1 MPDLTLRLAVLPDF
15 PEEGWPS
22 MDLCAE
28 MLLRE
33 LGTSEPVAAER
44 VCPPFRCRFC
54 PVTGQGGRNADRFL
68 NRHWDYPRFLKR
80 ARSRFALFHVVD
92 HSYAHLLHV
101 LPAGQAGVYC
111 HDLDTFRCLL
121 EPAQEPRPA
130 WFRAMMRRVLNG
142 FRKAAVV
149 FHSTAA
155 VGDRVRQLG
164 LVDPARLVYAPYGT
178 AAEFTP
184 EPAAVDADQSA
195 PFTGDA
201 PYLLHVGSC
210 IARKRIDVLLELFA
224 AVRRRQPELRL
235 LQVGGTWT
243 PPQQEQVG
251 RLGLDTAVRQ
261 VRGLD
266 RVTLAALYR
275 RARLVLL
282 PSAAEGFG
290 LPALEALACGACV
303 VASDLPSLREVGG
316 AAAVYVPVGNVAA
329 WSDRVLAL
337 LANPDQAPT
346 PATRRQQAA
355 KFSWANHA
363 RIISEAYH
371 RLAEARPSR
380 A

>member
-1 MPDLTLRLAVLPDF
+1 MPLRLAVLPDF
-15 PEEGWPS
+15 LEEGWPS

-33 LGTSEPVAAER
+33 LGAIKPVAVER
-44 VCPPFRCRFC
+44 VCPRFRCRFC
-54 PVTGQGGRNADRFL
+54 RVAGQGGRNADRYL

-101 LPAGQAGVYC
+101 LPAGRAGVYC

-130 WFRAMMRRVLNG
+130 WFRAMMRRVLRG
-142 FRKAAVV
+142 LGKAAVV

-155 VGDRVRQLG
+155 VGDRVRHLG

-184 EPAAVDADQSA
+184 EPATADADQTA
-195 PFTGDA
+195 PFIGDA

-243 PPQQEQVG
+243 PPQQEQLG
-251 RLGLDTAVRQ
+251 RLGLDAAVRQ
-261 VRGLD
+261 LRGLD
-266 RVTLAALYR
+266 RATLAALYR

-316 AAAVYVPVGNVAA
+316 AAAVYVPVGDIAA
-329 WSDRVLAL
+329 WSDRILAL
-337 LANPDQAPT
+337 LASPDQAPT
-346 PATRRQQAA
+346 PAARRQQAA
-355 KFSWANHA
+355 KFSWTNHA
-363 RIISEAYH
+363 RIISEAY
-371 RLAEARPSR
+371 LGLVK
-380 A
+380 